1 MLNRLALLGQVWAM
15 RWRSRGGRLWSGAL
29 YAAAGAALVFL
40 QV

>member
-15 RWRSRGGRLWSGAL
+15 RWRSRGGRLWNGAL